1 MSNNISRP
9 HHSLDSNIGF
19 HVFSEQQNTITS
31 FGSNAQ
37 YQFKWNAAKQDEE
50 AWHRTYD
57 ISLSVDGGQ
66 NWYTDRTVWSLYNT
80 ARSSNEVGYGYHDKN
95 SNLHK
100 AIIEARDIHNKERRR
115 KLDKQ
120 RRDEFKALSDEDKLR
135 VKQERSEAWTRRK
148 ELSAERK
155 AQKTARIMEQ
165 MLEIGPDLV
174 RLKETID
181 EVLVAM
187 SKGGVDRA
195 LPYYH
200 SRRRYVHT
208 AKWAV
213 MDMYRHITTAQKRTK
228 K

>member
-1 MSNNISRP
+1 MSNIKRP
-9 HHSLDSNIGF
+9 HHSLDNSTGF

-37 YQFKWNAAKQDEE
+37 YQFKWNAKLNEG
-50 AWHRTYD
+50 AWSPTYE

-80 ARSSNEVGYGYHDKN
+80 ARPSNEVGYGWHDKSSN
-95 SNLHK
+95 SHK
-100 AIIEARDIHNKERRR
+100 AIMEARDIHNKERRR

-135 VKQERSEAWTRRK
+135 VRQERSEAWTKRK
-148 ELSAERK
+148 ELAAERK

-181 EVLVAM
+181 EVLGAM
-187 SKGGVDRA
+187 SNGGIDKA
-195 LPYYH
+195 FPYYH